1 MDDAGIKK
9 NRLTSNDRGGYMK
22 KLLIMCV
29 VLLLVG
35 CQSDTD
41 ETLLLKDEINALEL
55 TVEQLNTDK
64 TDLMKQIKD
73 ISSEKMIYDEENA
86 VLKIE
91 LETLTEEKAALEI
104 ENEALMKSLNT
115 IEFDPYEA
123 QYNFDV
129 KVIQEI
135 DNRLLYIFEP
145 SEIPHAQ
152 NYTIVGYDPII
163 NNINEENEATIDLGN
178 SEFEVTSFN
187 VEGTIY
193 NFKWVTITWDES
205 YNAYEVDEVLIDIDD
220 VTDRRVNIHSVL
232 PEGLPF
238 QAVQWENSKGEL
250 FSIVLSYDGYGF
262 EGTLIISD

>member
-1 MDDAGIKK
+1 
-9 NRLTSNDRGGYMK
+9 MK
-22 KLLIMCV
+22 KLLIMCM

-41 ETLLLKDEINALEL
+41 EIMLLKEEINALESTIL
-55 TVEQLNTDK
+55 QLNADK
-64 TDLMKQIKD
+64 TDIMKQIKD
-73 ISSEKMIYDEENA
+73 ISSEKMKYDEENVA
-86 VLKIE
+86 LKAELDVLI
-91 LETLTEEKAALEI
+91 EEKAALEI
-104 ENEALMKSLNT
+104 DNEALMKSLNT

-129 KVIQEI
+129 KVIQDI
-135 DNRLLYIFEP
+135 DNRLLYVFEP

-152 NYTIVGYDPII
+152 NYTILGNGPIK
-163 NNINEENEATIDLGN
+163 NNINEEDESTIDLGDA
-178 SEFEVTSFN
+178 EFEVTSFK

-205 YNAYEVDEVLIDIDD
+205 YNTYEVDEVLIEIDN
-220 VTDRRVNIHSVL
+220 VTDRRINIHSVL

-250 FSIVLSYDGYGF
+250 FSIALSYDGYGF
-262 EGTLIISD
+262 EGTIIVSD

>member
-1 MDDAGIKK
+1 MDDTGIRK

-22 KLLIMCV
+22 KLLIMCM

-41 ETLLLKDEINALEL
+41 ETILLKDEINALEL
-55 TVEQLNTDK
+55 SVEQLNTDK

-73 ISSEKMIYDEENA
+73 ISSEKMKYDEENV
-86 VLKIE
+86 VLKAE
-91 LETLTEEKAALEI
+91 LDILIEEKAALEVD
-104 ENEALMKSLNT
+104 NEALMKSLNT

-129 KVIQEI
+129 KVIQGI
-135 DNRLLYIFEP
+135 DNRLLYVFEP

-152 NYTIVGYDPII
+152 NYTILGNEPIK
-163 NNINEENEATIDLGN
+163 NNINEEDETTIDLGD
-178 SEFEVTSFN
+178 SEFEVSSFK

-193 NFKWVTITWDES
+193 NFKWVTIIWDES
-205 YNAYEVDEVLIDIDD
+205 YNTYKVDEVLIQIDD

-250 FSIVLSYDGYGF
+250 FSMPLSYDGYGF

>member
-1 MDDAGIKK
+1 MDDAGIRK
-9 NRLTSNDRGGYMK
+9 NGLASNDRGGYMK
-22 KLLIMCV
+22 KLLIMCM

-41 ETLLLKDEINALEL
+41 ETLLLKDEIKALEL

-73 ISSEKMIYDEENA
+73 ISSEKMKYDEENV
-86 VLKIE
+86 VLKTE
-91 LETLTEEKAALEI
+91 LETLTEEKAALEVD
-104 ENEALMKSLNT
+104 NEALMKSLNT

-129 KVIQEI
+129 NVIQGI
-135 DNRLLYIFEP
+135 DNRLRYVLEP

-152 NYTIVGYDPII
+152 TYTVIGYEPAK
-163 NNINEENEATIDLGN
+163 NNINEENETTIDLGEE
-178 SEFEVTSFN
+178 EFEVTSFK

-193 NFKWVTITWDES
+193 NFKWVTITWDDS
-205 YNAYEVDEVLIDIDD
+205 SSTYDIDEVLIDIDD
-220 VTDRRVNIHSVL
+220 VTDRRVNIHSIL

-238 QAVQWENSKGEL
+238 QAVQWKNSKGEL
-250 FSIVLSYDGYGF
+250 FSIPLSYDGYGF